1 MISFPTITF
10 ESILAAIITF
20 MVILGILSII
30 TSNERLYCKMPPW
43 LIAMVSI
50 MAIIR
55 LLYPFDIVW
64 GHEYIYRGIFRNILL
79 TVNTV
84 WDRDVRVL
92 NRVSIVNAVL
102 LFWISGAV
110 IRIIRMIL
118 NYRTSMSFIRLY
130 SKEAT
135 EEIVSKGCLTEED
148 LDYIMKHRVKVMK
161 SDRICAPFCCGL
173 FTPTILIP
181 DNKDILEKYS
191 KVILSHEIEHIRR
204 GDLKKKFIMVISRLI
219 YWWFPLFDIIC
230 GYISLAMEMEID
242 RRMSSISKIEY
253 MDSIVDIMQI
263 MEDRQDKLKE
273 QAFLHPVSLF
283 SKESDMKKRFKKM
296 ICNNSKSMIVPGMTI
311 MISVCVFIL
320 SFLFC
325 FHAKRSYEEQT
336 EAGAMDVYYYTSAT
350 NTKIIALDNGKYE
363 IHIMIGGGKEF
374 SFVQDNLFGL
384 PSDVPIYNEK
394 GGIIKWPFFH
404 SLR

>member
-1 MISFPTITF
+1 MISFPTITI
-10 ESILAAIITF
+10 ESILVAIITF
-20 MVILGILSII
+20 MVILGILFII

-43 LIAMVSI
+43 LITMVSV
-50 MAIIR
+50 MAIVR

-64 GHEYIYRGIFRNILL
+64 GHEYLYRGIFRNVLL
-79 TVNTV
+79 SVNTV
-84 WDRDVRVL
+84 WDRDIRVL
-92 NRVSIVNAVL
+92 NRVSVVNVVFL
-102 LFWISGAV
+102 LWISGAV

-118 NYRTSMSFIRLY
+118 DYRTSMSFIRLS

-135 EEIVSKGCLTEED
+135 ADIVSKDYLTEED
-148 LDYIMKHRVKVMK
+148 RDYILRHRVKVMK
-161 SDRICAPFCCGL
+161 SDRICTPFCCGL

-191 KVILSHEIEHIRR
+191 KVIVSHELEHIRR

-242 RRMSSISKIEY
+242 RRLSNISKIEY

-263 MEDRQDKLKE
+263 MEDGQDEVKE
-273 QAFLHPVSLF
+273 QAYLHPVSLI
-283 SKESDMKKRFKKM
+283 SKESDMKKRFKRM
-296 ICNNSKSMIVPGMTI
+296 MCRNSKGMVVPGVTI
-311 MISVCVFIL
+311 IISVCVFIL

-325 FHAKRSYEEQT
+325 FHAERTYEEQ
-336 EAGAMDVYYYTSAT
+336 AGDGATDAYYYISAA
-350 NTKIIALDNGKYE
+350 NTKIIALDNGNYE
-363 IHIMIGGGKEF
+363 IHIMIGGSEDF
-374 SFVQDNLFGL
+374 SYIQDNLFGL
-384 PSDVPIYNEK
+384 PDDVPIYNEK
-394 GGIIKWPFFH
+394 GGKIKWPFFH